1 MEHNTQRLRLLH
13 GCRWSWLSRFGHNVF
28 DHSHPRDITMATAPC
43 PAIGAITKIV
53 GLMKEVPK
61 YEIHDFEKIEVEI

>member
-1 MEHNTQRLRLLH
+1 LQRFVASFLAVVI
-13 GCRWSWLSRFGHNVF
+13 GISWLRELPEKSVSHNRV
-28 DHSHPRDITMATAPC
+28 
-43 PAIGAITKIV
+43 V